1 MPMIMGLDM
10 AGEIAALGP
19 GVDGWR
25 VGERVLVDPTDW
37 EDGTLMGETR
47 HGGLAEYCRVSA
59 RQLIRLDDG
68 IGFETAAAL
77 PCAYGTAHRMMI
89 TNGRIQA
96 GERVLILGASGGV
109 GTCCVLLAKLS
120 GAEVIA
126 CTSSPEKTARLR
138 EIGADD
144 IIDLSAEDM
153 VKGVWSRFGKPTRLR
168 PTGGVDVVV
177 NNTGGETWVP
187 SLRCLSLGGRMLTC
201 GATAGYDP
209 KTDIRFIWTYEI
221 DVKGS
226 NGWQRED
233 LESLLGLL
241 RDGRLKPEIDRVLP
255 LEEAGEGMRL
265 LEEREVVG
273 KAIIVP

>member
-1 MPMIMGLDM
+1 MGLDM